1 MDHKTDVETYTMK
14 PLAELTLLDRFLFAC
29 AMEDRGT
36 LQLVLSIILDQEILL
51 DEHPQSEK
59 ELRTAPWL
67 RSVRLDV
74 YSMDEESR
82 VYNTEVQ
89 KRNTGNLIKR
99 SRFYQALI
107 DSSLLA
113 PGEAD
118 FNRMP
123 SSYIITIMPF
133 DLWNRGRYKYTFR
146 MECQEEDGV
155 LLEDGAI
162 RIFLNTHGTIKEGVS
177 EELIELL
184 RYMENT
190 SDAEADRSR
199 SDRIRELHRRVSQVK
214 LSEEIGV
221 RYMQEW
227 EERIMYQAEARKKGL
242 EEGREEG
249 IQEGREEGRM
259 EGIKALILDNLEE
272 GKSEAQ
278 ILNKLERRFS
288 LDRESAVECLKKY
301 SEGQ

>member
-29 AMEDRGT
+29 AMEDRRT

-118 FNRMP
+118 FNCMP
-123 SSYIITIMPF
+123 SSYIITILSLIHISDF
-133 DLWNRGRYKYTFR
+133 DFRNRAFHELQIWEVPASIRIEAAPTFV
-146 MECQEEDGV
+146 E
-155 LLEDGAI
+155 LLEKLTAFFG
-162 RIFLNTHGTIKEGVS
+162 RQP
-177 EELIELL
+177 ELPEWVYNGLI
-184 RYMENT
+184 
-190 SDAEADRSR
+190 
-199 SDRIRELHRRVSQVK
+199 
-214 LSEEIGV
+214 IGV
-221 RYMQEW
+221 QGGN
-227 EERIMYQAEARKKGL
+227 ERSFGLLEKTLKKG
-242 EEGREEG
+242 
-249 IQEGREEGRM
+249 
-259 EGIKALILDNLEE
+259 IKVSALWLSLIHILL
-272 GKSEAQ
+272 A
-278 ILNKLERRFS
+278 
-288 LDRESAVECLKKY
+288 A
-301 SEGQ
+301 